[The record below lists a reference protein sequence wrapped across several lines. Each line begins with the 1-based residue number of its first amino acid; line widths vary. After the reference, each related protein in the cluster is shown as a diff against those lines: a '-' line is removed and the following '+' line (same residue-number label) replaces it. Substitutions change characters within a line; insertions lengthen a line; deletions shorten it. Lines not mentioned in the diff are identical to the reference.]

1 MSALTP
7 IPTAQLDAPADFAA
21 AVEPQDLV
29 YFCCSVGDADAQ
41 LLLVPGRPPN
51 GDRRAIVV
59 DAGINGKID
68 RLLTLCIESGLL
80 PGNPATGELTGQAI
94 ALVVATH
101 PHADHIGGLPR
112 LLSTYGDHVAEY
124 WDSGYWHPIGAFHA
138 TMSEIERRQM
148 LYMQPSSGT
157 RRWIHQTLL
166 TVLTPAVH
174 LRNRFD
180 SYGIEINNSSI
191 SLRVDYPASR
201 VLKRNNKRVL
211 LERDQAVRLILGADT
226 QTESWAHVASDFPQL
241 HATGNAAAQAI
252 GMATGID
259 HLNADVLKVSHH
271 ASDRG
276 VNFELIK
283 RIGPKITIVSSA
295 DRSARYNFPHH
306 VSQELLREA
315 LQSTD
320 GLGTPRGKDW
330 ELNLFYTADR
340 VANSPRKLGTIAMR
354 LRPGLREL
362 WRLGDDAD
370 DVSAFDL
377 GHARRW
383 SAPL

>member
-1 MSALTP
+1 MTALTP
-7 IPTAQLDAPADFAA
+7 IPTEQLDPPADFAA
-21 AVEPQDLV
+21 AVDPQDLV

-41 LLLVPGRPPN
+41 LLLVPGRPPD

-59 DAGINGKID
+59 DAGRSGKID
-68 RLLTLCIESGLL
+68 RLLRVCVEAGLL
-80 PGNPATGELTGQAI
+80 PGTPATGRLEGQAI

-101 PHADHIGGLPR
+101 PHADHIGGLPQ
-112 LLSTYGDHVAEY
+112 LLKTHGDNVAEY
-124 WDSGYWHPIGAFHA
+124 WDSGYWHPIGAFHE

-191 SLRVDYPASR
+191 SLRIDYPASR
-201 VLKRNNKRVL
+201 VLKRDNKRVL

-241 HATGNAAAQAI
+241 FATGNAAAQAI

-283 RIGPKITIVSSA
+283 RIGPGVTIVSCA
-295 DRSARYNFPHH
+295 DRSTRYNFPHH

-320 GLGTPRGKDW
+320 GLGEPRDKDW
-330 ELNLFYTADR
+330 QLKLFYTSDT
-340 VANSPRKLGTIAMR
+340 VANPAQNLGTIAMR

-362 WRLGDDAD
+362 WRLGDDFD
-370 DVSAFDL
+370 DVSSFDL
-377 GHARRW
+377 SQARRW
-383 SAPL
+383 ATPI